1 MLITPTISPAVFISP
16 PTAVVEAVAKPQAE
30 NKPGADGGASHGGDA
45 PGSSSKHA
53 THQLSDEERAEAQR
67 LAQRDREV
75 RAHEAAHKGAA
86 GRYARGGAE
95 FEYERGPD
103 GRQYAV
109 GGEVSIDV
117 SRPSDPQAALQKAQV
132 IRRAAL
138 APAQPSAQDR
148 SVAAEAAQM
157 EQQAKSELL
166 AQRSAAGDE
175 EQHKTGKNLPVSS
188 LVRAYT
194 DTSQAQN
201 PSINIIV

>member
-1 MLITPTISPAVFISP
+1 MLITPTFTPIVLITP
-16 PTAVVEAVAKPQAE
+16 PPSVVEAVSKPQAE
-30 NKPGADGGASHGGDA
+30 NKSGADDTQHNGQEHGAFKNKS
-45 PGSSSKHA
+45 
-53 THQLSDEERAEAQR
+53 THSLSDEERAEARQ

-109 GGEVSIDV
+109 GGEVSIDT
-117 SRPSDPQAALQKAQV
+117 SRPSDPQAALQKAMI

-157 EQQAKSELL
+157 AQQAKTELL
-166 AQRSAAGDE
+166 EERSEASTGGDE
-175 EQHKTGKNLPVSS
+175 KSENNALSTS
-188 LVRAYT
+188 LGRAY
-194 DTSQAQN
+194 DSASEPLD
-201 PSINIIV
+201 PSINITV

>member
-1 MLITPTISPAVFISP
+1 MLITPAVSPVVFIT
-16 PTAVVEAVAKPQAE
+16 PTPAIVEAVAKPQAE
-30 NKPGADGGASHGGDA
+30 NSQSDTQDKSHDGH
-45 PGSSSKHA
+45 K
-53 THQLSDEERAEAQR
+53 QDELHKQSAHHLTDQERAEAQR

-117 SRPSDPQAALQKAQV
+117 SRPSDPREALQKAML

-148 SVAAEAAQM
+148 SVAAEATQM

-166 AQRSAAGDE
+166 KQRSAAADE
-175 EQHKTGKNLPVSS
+175 AVQEENSKALSS
-188 LVRAYT
+188 LERAYRGASQT
-194 DTSQAQN
+194 DN
-201 PSINIIV
+201 PSINITV